1 MKKIM
6 TLFALALCACQGE
19 EQQVEQNVNN
29 SDLQTITE
37 DIVLLENFNGYGV
50 DLQIENMYGTR
61 VDNNALYLLSVTK
74 PNRTLEINFIMKVD
88 VLSDG
93 GYKVALYTDDADDDS
108 EFLGAFI
115 YDATDRLSDVIVSY
129 ETSARKEGE
138 CYVDCV
144 KREYKERKDAM
155 AERPLDDVACS
166 WMGGICNTLILAGAA
181 YDCCDTEDNMTTE

>member
-50 DLQIENMYGTR
+50 DLQIENMYGTS
-61 VDNNALYLLSVTK
+61 VDNNALYLFNVTK

-88 VLSDG
+88 VLSDVG
-93 GYKVALYTDDADDDS
+93 FKVALYTDDADDDS

-129 ETSARKEGE
+129 EIRARKE
-138 CYVDCV
+138 
-144 KREYKERKDAM
+144 
-155 AERPLDDVACS
+155 
-166 WMGGICNTLILAGAA
+166 
-181 YDCCDTEDNMTTE
+181 

>member
-61 VDNNALYLLSVTK
+61 VDNYALYLLSVTK
-74 PNRTLEINFIMKVD
+74 PNRNLEINFI
-88 VLSDG
+88 G
-93 GYKVALYTDDADDDS
+93 
-108 EFLGAFI
+108 
-115 YDATDRLSDVIVSY
+115 
-129 ETSARKEGE
+129 
-138 CYVDCV
+138 
-144 KREYKERKDAM
+144 
-155 AERPLDDVACS
+155 
-166 WMGGICNTLILAGAA
+166 WGI
-181 YDCCDTEDNMTTE
+181 